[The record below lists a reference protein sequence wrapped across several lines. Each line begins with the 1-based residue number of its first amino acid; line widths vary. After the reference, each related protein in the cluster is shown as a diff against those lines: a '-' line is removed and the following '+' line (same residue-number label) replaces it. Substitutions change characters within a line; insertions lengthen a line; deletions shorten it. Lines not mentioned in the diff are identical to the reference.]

1 MDPNPKTVGAPGA
14 IEAERATA
22 TPNGPGRAMVVTCT
36 ALATRLQLSLGEGES
51 QLIVSQEGLEARA
64 HATLVGSDVLSATT
78 SSQLRT
84 LTVHC
89 GSASLLSTPRH
100 EEVPL
105 VMLSSSLAN
114 GILSVDSKFDEV
126 SLD

>member
-1 MDPNPKTVGAPGA
+1 MDPDPKTAGAPGA

-22 TPNGPGRAMVVTCT
+22 TPNGLGRAMVVTCT
-36 ALATRLQLSLGEGES
+36 AVTTRLQLSLGEGES
-51 QLIVSQEGLEARA
+51 QLVVEQEGLEVRA
-64 HATLVGSDVLSATT
+64 HATLVGSDVLGATA
-78 SSQLRT
+78 SSQLRA

-105 VMLSSSLAN
+105 VMLSSNLSD

-126 SLD
+126 SLN